1 LILIN
6 VGYDREIFLI
16 QKFGGVSRAF
26 SSLMLEFS
34 SNPDLEV
41 RPFPTFNRTDNEY
54 LLNKNQD
61 FNFMPQR
68 HFFQARSGWSTLF
81 TYGPIREISSTWAAG
96 LTKPR
101 TLDLLHATY
110 YRPNKL
116 DEISSKNLVITV
128 HDFIPESLGWFG
140 PRNPHIGKKKIAN
153 KADMVICVSENTK
166 NETLSRY
173 KIDENRLRVIHH
185 GVDMQSRIEPK
196 KISEDLPYLLFVG
209 HRNGYKNF
217 QILLDSFKEI
227 NAKECRFQL
236 IIVGP
241 ELSPSEIAT
250 LNNNVGPNNWLFL
263 PQQNDEELRNL
274 YSRAFAHIVTSKME
288 GFGMTILESMAVATP
303 VVLSDIPVFREIAG
317 EAGTYFDTS
326 KPESLTQAL
335 NELCEDE
342 IYRSKSLAS
351 IENARKFSWHKAA
364 KLHADVYRL
373 VMN

>member
-1 LILIN
+1 MKN
-6 VGYDREIFLI
+6 VGFDSEIFLV
-16 QKFGGVSRAF
+16 QKFGGVSRGF
-26 SSLMLEFS
+26 SSLLSEFS
-34 SNPDLEV
+34 NNEV
-41 RPFPTFNRTDNEY
+41 FQVKPVPTFTRTNNHY
-54 LLNKNQD
+54 LLNQNQD

-68 HFFQARSGWSTLF
+68 HFQQARGGWSTLF
-81 TYGPIREISSTWAAG
+81 TYGLIREISSIWAAG
-96 LTKPR
+96 SYKPN

-110 YRPNKL
+110 YRPNIIERFNVKKL
-116 DEISSKNLVITV
+116 AVTI
-128 HDFIPESLGWFG
+128 HDFIPEILGWTG

-173 KIDENRLRVIHH
+173 RIDENRLRVIHH
-185 GVDMQSRIEPK
+185 GVDMQLNIEPK

-217 QILLDSFKEI
+217 HILLESFKEI
-227 NAKECRFQL
+227 NAKECRFRL

-241 ELSPSEIAT
+241 ELSLSEIAM
-250 LNNNVGPNNWLFL
+250 LNSDVGSRNWLFL

-274 YSRAFAHIVTSKME
+274 YSRAFAHIITSKME

-326 KPESLTQAL
+326 KSESLTQAL
-335 NELCEDE
+335 DELCDDDV
-342 IYRSKSLAS
+342 YKSKSLAS

-364 KLHADVYRL
+364 KLHADVYKL
-373 VMN
+373 IMN